1 MKVYIAIAGGC
12 TYILANDALDV
23 GRSILTVLTGVLWGF
38 GFAAGWFLLQRL
50 IQRYRKPGS
59 GIRYI

>member
-1 MKVYIAIAGGC
+1 MLEG
-12 TYILANDALDV
+12 LFW
-23 GRSILTVLTGVLWGF
+23 TVLTGVLWGF

-59 GIRYI
+59 GIRYIWRR